1 MVPIKEAL
9 TFDDVT
15 LAPKYS
21 EILPSDVDTSI
32 KLTETLKLKIPLLS
46 SAMDTVTESKMAIA
60 IAKSGGLGII
70 HRNLDIKKQI
80 LEIKKVKKQ
89 KLLVGAAVG
98 AGPNEFNRAE
108 GILKENIDMIVVDT
122 AHGHTKKVSEI
133 IKFIKK
139 NKNKRTALCAGNIA
153 TPEAAKFLLKL
164 GVDIIKEGVDL
175 IVVDTAHGHTK
186 KVGEIIRFI
195 KKIKN
200 NKIALCA
207 GNIATPE
214 AAKYL
219 IKLGVD
225 IIKIGIGPGSICT
238 TRLVAGIGVPQL
250 SAILSVRNGIKNK
263 NVKIISD
270 GGIKYSGDLAKA
282 FAAGADAVMIGS
294 LFAGTDETPGKLIKK
309 NGKLFKSF
317 RGMGSVGAMNKG
329 SADRYFQTKQKDS
342 SKYVPEG
349 VEGFVK
355 YKGDVGSIVY
365 KLIGGLKSS
374 MGYLGSKNIIKL
386 RNKPNFVKITKA
398 GFYESMVHNVD
409 VVKNDSKY

>member
-15 LAPKYS
+15 LVPKYS
-21 EILPSDVDTSI
+21 EILPSEVDTSI
-32 KLTETLKLKIPLLS
+32 KLTNNLKLRIPLLS

-60 IAKSGGLGII
+60 IAKTGGLGVI
-70 HRNLDIKKQI
+70 HRNLDIKTQI
-80 LEIKKVKKQ
+80 SEIKKVKIK

-98 AGPNEFNRAE
+98 AGPREFKRADA
-108 GILKENIDMIVVDT
+108 ILKENIDMIVVDT

-139 NKNKRTALCAGNIA
+139 RKNKKTALCAGNIA

-164 GVDIIKEGVDL
+164 GVDVIKV
-175 IVVDTAHGHTK
+175 
-186 KVGEIIRFI
+186 
-195 KKIKN
+195 
-200 NKIALCA
+200 
-207 GNIATPE
+207 
-214 AAKYL
+214 
-219 IKLGVD
+219 
-225 IIKIGIGPGSICT
+225 GIGPGSICT

-250 SAILSVRNGIKNK
+250 SAILTVRNGIKNK

-282 FAAGADAVMIGS
+282 FAAGADAVMVGS
-294 LFAGTDETPGKLIKK
+294 LFAGTDETPGKLIRRG
-309 NGKLFKSF
+309 GKLFKSF

-329 SADRYFQTKQKDS
+329 SADRYFQSKQKDI

-349 VEGFVK
+349 VEGFAK
-355 YKGDVGSIVY
+355 YKGKVEKIIF

-374 MGYLGSKNIIKL
+374 MGYLGSKQIKYL
-386 RNKPNFVKITKA
+386 RNKPRFVKITKA

-409 VVKNDSKY
+409 IVKSDD